1 MSFLSKH
8 CFLDLFAQPVIPRI
22 SLTFVLPCIRV
33 FSWYLTSPLLSFC
46 HEFKFPLEV
55 YPFISNSQMAI
66 GKVNCC
72 LILVHGLI
80 VIFIVLKQCWRA
92 WQLMFIF
99 TGLGF
104 CFLFLIVL
112 GSLLYE
118 NKHRSIVWRLFCH
131 LFISCLLNWIVN
143 FCNFIW
149 YML

>member
-1 MSFLSKH
+1 M
-8 CFLDLFAQPVIPRI
+8 IY
-22 SLTFVLPCIRV
+22 SLNLL
-33 FSWYLTSPLLSFC
+33 YLASPLLSFC
-46 HEFKFPLEV
+46 HAFEFSLDTSHLPYFHFAMNSSFPLKCIL
-55 YPFISNSQMAI
+55 FISKSQMAI

-99 TGLGF
+99 TGLCF

-131 LFISCLLNWIVN
+131 LFISCLLNWIL
-143 FCNFIW
+143 IIQHKKTKR
-149 YML
+149 